1 MKTRALIAAFALSAI
16 VLGSG
21 VSAFAY
27 NGYHNYGNHAGM
39 YAVSPEKQGAYDAMM
54 KDYYSRV
61 SPIQDKLNAKG
72 IELDALSRNP
82 NAKPE
87 TISKLANQVAELRSQ
102 LRAERMTLGDK
113 MEKELGVQP
122 GRGMM
127 GNGMMGNGMMGNGM
141 GYHNGGRHGGGH
153 FPHHFLRARHAV
165 RAGGIVELDLRLRA
179 GRAQNDAA
187 MLAER
192 HEDHVLRR
200 KAGRTLLAGRAHGL
214 KAAVNKEQLIRFG
227 LRIGYALAGYI
238 ALRSQHINKNVFH
251 PSLTLTFRFGPP
263 SETRTHSL

>member
-1 MKTRALIAAFALSAI
+1 MKTRALITAFALSAI

-87 TISKLANQVAELRSQ
+87 TISKLANEVAELRSQ
-102 LRAERMTLGDK
+102 LRAERMTLGDIGRSFK
-113 MEKELGVQP
+113 VSGITNEAGERVQSTPHPKEKLYIGCKQELKP
-122 GRGMM
+122 GDI
-127 GNGMMGNGMMGNGM
+127 
-141 GYHNGGRHGGGH
+141 
-153 FPHHFLRARHAV
+153 LR
-165 RAGGIVELDLRLRA
+165 
-179 GRAQNDAA
+179 
-187 MLAER
+187 
-192 HEDHVLRR
+192 
-200 KAGRTLLAGRAHGL
+200 K
-214 KAAVNKEQLIRFG
+214 
-227 LRIGYALAGYI
+227 
-238 ALRSQHINKNVFH
+238 
-251 PSLTLTFRFGPP
+251 LTEKR
-263 SETRTHSL
+263 

>member
-1 MKTRALIAAFALSAI
+1 MKTRALITAFALSAI

-87 TISKLANQVAELRSQ
+87 TISKLANEVAELRSQ

-127 GNGMMGNGMMGNGM
+127 GNGM

-153 FPHHFLRARHAV
+153 GGHGGHGGGYGSNCNYSPPSARGRFPPRSDTPDTLQARRPHGAV
-165 RAGGIVELDLRLRA
+165 LRLPQQP
-179 GRAQNDAA
+179 GTCAA
-187 MLAER
+187 S
-192 HEDHVLRR
+192 
-200 KAGRTLLAGRAHGL
+200 
-214 KAAVNKEQLIRFG
+214 RFT
-227 LRIGYALAGYI
+227 IHSALF
-238 ALRSQHINKNVFH
+238 Q
-251 PSLTLTFRFGPP
+251 
-263 SETRTHSL
+263 

>member
-87 TISKLANQVAELRSQ
+87 TISKLANEVAELRSQ

-127 GNGMMGNGMMGNGM
+127 GNGM
-141 GYHNGGRHGGGH
+141 GYHNGGRHGDQ
-153 FPHHFLRARHAV
+153 PDFLRVSVFLGFFALYEDVAPFDRAGDILRGEDLVHDLADGFVRGFDLDLFFQIDAV
-165 RAGGIVELDLRLRA
+165 RFDDDRIVVVLLQQFDGLLYGSLEVHGDILRMELH
-179 GRAQNDAA
+179 GQQQAA
-187 MLAER
+187 R
-192 HEDHVLRR
+192 
-200 KAGRTLLAGRAHGL
+200 G
-214 KAAVNKEQLIRFG
+214 EQ
-227 LRIGYALAGYI
+227 
-238 ALRSQHINKNVFH
+238 
-251 PSLTLTFRFGPP
+251 
-263 SETRTHSL
+263 

>member
-82 NAKPE
+82 NAKSE
-87 TISKLANQVAELRSQ
+87 DISKLAQDVAQLQTQV
-102 LRAERMTLGDK
+102 RAANRDFQDK
-113 MEKELGVQP
+113 VQKELGVQMGP
-122 GRGMM
+122 RGGMM
-127 GNGMMGNGMMGNGM
+127 GGYGPMHNGMMGGYGHGM
-141 GYHNGGRHGGGH
+141 GGN
-153 FPHHFLRARHAV
+153 HHMR
-165 RAGGIVELDLRLRA
+165 GW
-179 GRAQNDAA
+179 N
-187 MLAER
+187 
-192 HEDHVLRR
+192 
-200 KAGRTLLAGRAHGL
+200 
-214 KAAVNKEQLIRFG
+214 N
-227 LRIGYALAGYI
+227 
-238 ALRSQHINKNVFH
+238 
-251 PSLTLTFRFGPP
+251 
-263 SETRTHSL
+263 

>member
-87 TISKLANQVAELRSQ
+87 TISKLANEVAELRSQ
-102 LRAERMTLGDK
+102 LRAEHMTLGDK
-113 MEKELGVQP
+113 MEKELGIQP
-122 GRGMM
+122 CR
-127 GNGMMGNGMMGNGM
+127 GMMGNGM

-153 FPHHFLRARHAV
+153 
-165 RAGGIVELDLRLRA
+165 GG
-179 GRAQNDAA
+179 
-187 MLAER
+187 
-192 HEDHVLRR
+192 
-200 KAGRTLLAGRAHGL
+200 HG
-214 KAAVNKEQLIRFG
+214 G
-227 LRIGYALAGYI
+227 HGGGYGSNCNY
-238 ALRSQHINKNVFH
+238 
-251 PSLTLTFRFGPP
+251 
-263 SETRTHSL
+263 

>member
-39 YAVSPEKQGAYDAMM
+39 YAVSPENQGAYDAMM

-87 TISKLANQVAELRSQ
+87 TISKLANEVAELRSQ

-113 MEKELGVQP
+113 MEKEPRYPALPRHDGQRYD
-122 GRGMM
+122 GQ
-127 GNGMMGNGMMGNGM
+127 
-141 GYHNGGRHGGGH
+141 RHGL
-153 FPHHFLRARHAV
+153 PQRRPSW
-165 RAGGIVELDLRLRA
+165 RRSWWPWRTRRTRRRLRFQLQLLAPGARGRFLPRGDTPDTLQGAKAAWSRSPPPAATRNVRGQPLHHNSERFFNNLTSAPSRGDCLPRSRCFVQGSLREGKGSRHEA
-179 GRAQNDAA
+179 GR
-187 MLAER
+187 
-192 HEDHVLRR
+192 
-200 KAGRTLLAGRAHGL
+200 
-214 KAAVNKEQLIRFG
+214 
-227 LRIGYALAGYI
+227 
-238 ALRSQHINKNVFH
+238 
-251 PSLTLTFRFGPP
+251 
-263 SETRTHSL
+263 

>member
-87 TISKLANQVAELRSQ
+87 TISKLANEVAELRSS
-102 LRAERMTLGDK
+102 
-113 MEKELGVQP
+113 P
-122 GRGMM
+122 
-127 GNGMMGNGMMGNGM
+127 
-141 GYHNGGRHGGGH
+141 
-153 FPHHFLRARHAV
+153 
-165 RAGGIVELDLRLRA
+165 
-179 GRAQNDAA
+179 AA
-187 MLAER
+187 A
-192 HEDHVLRR
+192 
-200 KAGRTLLAGRAHGL
+200 
-214 KAAVNKEQLIRFG
+214 
-227 LRIGYALAGYI
+227 
-238 ALRSQHINKNVFH
+238 
-251 PSLTLTFRFGPP
+251 
-263 SETRTHSL
+263 

>member
-39 YAVSPEKQGAYDAMM
+39 YAVSPENQGAYDAMM

-87 TISKLANQVAELRSQ
+87 TISKLANEVAELRSQ

-127 GNGMMGNGMMGNGM
+127 GNGMMGNGM
-141 GYHNGGRHGGGH
+141 GYTAVAIAYMAQME
-153 FPHHFLRARHAV
+153 PAAIVVVSFLFSILLQGSSYMQISMQIPSATGDV
-165 RAGGIVELDLRLRA
+165 IQGIILLFILGSEFFSRYRVTWDRKEKE
-179 GRAQNDAA
+179 AA
-187 MLAER
+187 
-192 HEDHVLRR
+192 
-200 KAGRTLLAGRAHGL
+200 K
-214 KAAVNKEQLIRFG
+214 
-227 LRIGYALAGYI
+227 
-238 ALRSQHINKNVFH
+238 
-251 PSLTLTFRFGPP
+251 
-263 SETRTHSL
+263 

>member
-87 TISKLANQVAELRSQ
+87 TISKLANEVAELRSQ

-113 MEKELGVQP
+113 MEKELGIQP
-122 GRGMM
+122 CRGMM
-127 GNGMMGNGMMGNGM
+127 GNGR
-141 GYHNGGRHGGGH
+141 GYHNGGRHGGGTGGH
-153 FPHHFLRARHAV
+153 GGHGGGYRSNCNYQPRAPGDASFPGATHLIRYKARRPHGAV
-165 RAGGIVELDLRLRA
+165 LRLPQQPGTYAASHFTITPNVSSTTSLPHRDRGGLPPSVSVFCARFFA
-179 GRAQNDAA
+179 GRK
-187 MLAER
+187 R
-192 HEDHVLRR
+192 I
-200 KAGRTLLAGRAHGL
+200 KA
-214 KAAVNKEQLIRFG
+214 
-227 LRIGYALAGYI
+227 
-238 ALRSQHINKNVFH
+238 
-251 PSLTLTFRFGPP
+251 
-263 SETRTHSL
+263 

>member
-82 NAKPE
+82 NAK
-87 TISKLANQVAELRSQ
+87 

-127 GNGMMGNGMMGNGM
+127 GNGM

-153 FPHHFLRARHAV
+153 
-165 RAGGIVELDLRLRA
+165 GG
-179 GRAQNDAA
+179 
-187 MLAER
+187 
-192 HEDHVLRR
+192 
-200 KAGRTLLAGRAHGL
+200 HG
-214 KAAVNKEQLIRFG
+214 G
-227 LRIGYALAGYI
+227 HGGGYGSNCNY
-238 ALRSQHINKNVFH
+238 
-251 PSLTLTFRFGPP
+251 
-263 SETRTHSL
+263 

>member
-87 TISKLANQVAELRSQ
+87 TISKLANEVAELRSQ

-113 MEKELGVQP
+113 MEKELGIQP
-122 GRGMM
+122 CR
-127 GNGMMGNGMMGNGM
+127 GMMGNGM

-153 FPHHFLRARHAV
+153 PSARGRFPPRSDTPDTLQGAKAAWSRSPPPAATRNVRGQPLHHNSERFFNNLTSAPRPGGLPPSVSVFCARFF
-165 RAGGIVELDLRLRA
+165 A
-179 GRAQNDAA
+179 GRK
-187 MLAER
+187 R
-192 HEDHVLRR
+192 I
-200 KAGRTLLAGRAHGL
+200 KA
-214 KAAVNKEQLIRFG
+214 
-227 LRIGYALAGYI
+227 
-238 ALRSQHINKNVFH
+238 
-251 PSLTLTFRFGPP
+251 
-263 SETRTHSL
+263 